1 MLAFLTLLLGIVTG
15 PREVALTVPEN
26 ARSVEIFLDGR
37 RVGIRRSSP
46 WEFNVDFG
54 TLPAPHHLDAV
65 ARDGR
70 DIEIERVRQL
80 VNFPRPEHVAS
91 LALLPGTGG
100 MGRSA
105 RLDLES
111 VVGSRR
117 VRVAV
122 SFDGKPL
129 AAPDLLR
136 IELPPFVPERLH
148 FLRAVIDLD
157 RGGRAEAEITFGG
170 KRHDETSHEL
180 TAVPLRVP
188 RGKLPAPDE
197 MTGWLVADGWT
208 PRVVASEGGAASIVF
223 VLDVDGPDAFKRLFL
238 WAFLPGGIGKLHGD
252 PEART
257 ITAYPEFAGGSQ
269 TTYEVFPRS
278 LPLNL
283 DNGLLAALG
292 DVAPA
297 WYTISA
303 CPRLSDAVVTAGLV
317 AAAWSHPRAVVLVLT
332 GNPDASVRPVPHA
345 RSFLADLGVP
355 LVVWTAGGAAPE
367 AASSWGGGREVK
379 TLSQFRAAVRAL
391 DGVVTEQRIIWIE
404 GLYLPQSV
412 SLGPS
417 APAGVEIAR

>member
-1 MLAFLTLLLGIVTG
+1 
-15 PREVALTVPEN
+15 
-26 ARSVEIFLDGR
+26 
-37 RVGIRRSSP
+37 
-46 WEFNVDFG
+46 
-54 TLPAPHHLDAV
+54 
-65 ARDGR
+65 
-70 DIEIERVRQL
+70 
-80 VNFPRPEHVAS
+80 
-91 LALLPGTGG
+91 
-100 MGRSA
+100 
-105 RLDLES
+105 
-111 VVGSRR
+111 
-117 VRVAV
+117 VAV

-129 AAPDLLR
+129 AVPDLLR

-148 FLRAVIDLD
+148 FLRAVVDLD

-188 RGKLPAPDE
+188 RGKVPAPE
-197 MTGWLVADGWT
+197 NMTGWLVADGWT

-223 VLDVDGPDAFKRLFL
+223 VLDVDGADAFRRLLFSAL
-238 WAFLPGGIGKLHGD
+238 LPGGIGKLHGD
-252 PEART
+252 PEVRT
-257 ITAYPEFAGGSQ
+257 ITAYPEIADGSQ

-292 DVAPA
+292 NVSPA
-297 WYTISA
+297 WYTMSA

-345 RSFLADLGVP
+345 LSFLADLGVP

-367 AASSWGGGREVK
+367 TASAWGGGRDVK
-379 TLSQFRAAVRAL
+379 TLKELRAAVRAL
-391 DGVVTEQRIIWIE
+391 DTVVAEQRIIWIE
-404 GLYLPQSV
+404 GIYLPQSV